1 MVFSP
6 IWREARVPS
15 EMRSLGRDPV
25 VAGVGV
31 PHAHGEPVLLIPGY
45 LAGDTSLSTMTHWL
59 RRLGYRTSRAG
70 IRANTDCASATVTKL
85 EERLEE
91 LHERYAGKVAIVGQS
106 RGGTFARALA
116 VRRPDLVSGIVTL
129 GSPLTDQLAV
139 HPLLRL
145 NVLLMGTLGRL
156 GVPRL
161 FTPDCRDGD
170 CCAELRDEAEGP
182 FPAQVGFVFVYS
194 RTDGVVDW
202 RSCLD
207 PAAGHVE
214 VDASHIG
221 MAAQPD
227 VYRAIA
233 RALGAFTGA
242 AEPEPAARLA
252 RAA

>member
-31 PHAHGEPVLLIPGY
+31 PHADGEPIMLIPGY
-45 LAGDTSLSTMTHWL
+45 LAGDTSLATMTHWL

-70 IRANTDCASATVTKL
+70 IRANTDCASASVSKL
-85 EERLEE
+85 ERRLEE
-91 LHERYAGKVAIVGQS
+91 LSERYGTRVAIVGQS

-145 NVLLMGTLGRL
+145 NVFVMGTLGRL

-170 CCAELRDEAEGP
+170 CCAALRAEAEGP
-182 FPAQVGFVFVYS
+182 FPDDVGFVSIYS
-194 RTDGVVDW
+194 RSDGVVDW

-207 PAAGHVE
+207 PAAKQIE
-214 VDASHIG
+214 VDVSHIG

-227 VYRAIA
+227 VYRAIG
-233 RALGAFTGA
+233 RALGAFTDATRPSAGLATA
-242 AEPEPAARLA
+242 A
-252 RAA
+252 

>member
-15 EMRSLGRDPV
+15 EMRSLSRDPV

-31 PHAHGEPVLLIPGY
+31 PHAQGQPVLLVPGY
-45 LAGDTSLSTMTHWL
+45 LAGDTSLATMTHWL
-59 RRLGYRTSRAG
+59 RRIGYRTSRAG
-70 IRANTDCASATVTKL
+70 IRANTDCASATVSSL
-85 EERLEE
+85 EDRLQE
-91 LHERYAGKVAIVGQS
+91 LHDRYGQRVAIVGQS

-145 NVLLMGTLGRL
+145 NVLVVGTLGRL
-156 GVPRL
+156 GIPRL

-170 CCAELRDEAEGP
+170 CCAELREEAARP
-182 FPAQVGFVFVYS
+182 FPAEVGFVSVYS
-194 RTDGVVDW
+194 RSDGVVDW

-207 PAAGHVE
+207 PAAKQIE

-227 VYRAIA
+227 VYRAIG
-233 RALGAFTGA
+233 RALGAFTAAAGA
-242 AEPEPAARLA
+242 ADGAALAPAA
-252 RAA
+252 